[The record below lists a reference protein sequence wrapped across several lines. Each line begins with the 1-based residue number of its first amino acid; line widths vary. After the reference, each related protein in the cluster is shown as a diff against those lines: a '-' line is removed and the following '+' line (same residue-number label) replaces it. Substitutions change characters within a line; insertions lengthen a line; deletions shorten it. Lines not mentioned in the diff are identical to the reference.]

1 MAAPEGVRLNK
12 KYDESDTKK
21 QKEQKKPVPQ
31 VLVNIK
37 ECTHKKA
44 VALWRGRPHHEAPDA
59 RLQAIV
65 EELNLQYKL
74 KRQKKDGESYV
85 SANNPDGEIIY
96 KDVSKNPD
104 GKKTADSDCYRVNVR
119 FNPKNYQMTGGSQN
133 HCVET
138 GCEYVATTGHFA
150 ALLAV
155 IYRDM
160 VEKAVA
166 GQNENTPG
174 NGTQEVVDGAAAAD
188 AEIMEVDEEQPANDA
203 EMEVDEME
211 VSTVAAAAAAAAAA
225 APAAAAAAAATALP
239 VAADIGR
246 RLQVHWE
253 GEGEWFPGVL
263 AAIEAGHD
271 DGADTG
277 DYHVIYDDG
286 DEQWEPLGSR
296 TPFRWSGDRLPSAP
310 SHGSSSGEALSP
322 PGRAPPRPKRALSER
337 SHLIAL
343 PEAKASSCSNSN
355 VEIDL
360 Q

>member
-1 MAAPEGVRLNK
+1 MPYSTRRKCGQ
-12 KYDESDTKK
+12 DE
-21 QKEQKKPVPQ
+21 
-31 VLVNIK
+31 
-37 ECTHKKA
+37 
-44 VALWRGRPHHEAPDA
+44 ALAELPDA
-59 RLQAIV
+59 PSSRADLGADAPHQLAKGVSVQAKYGAKEYGSFAGRWYTGKVI
-65 EELNLQYKL
+65 
-74 KRQKKDGESYV
+74 ESH
-85 SANNPDGEIIY
+85 D
-96 KDVSKNPD
+96 
-104 GKKTADSDCYRVNVR
+104 
-119 FNPKNYQMTGGSQN
+119 
-133 HCVET
+133 
-138 GCEYVATTGHFA
+138 
-150 ALLAV
+150 
-155 IYRDM
+155 
-160 VEKAVA
+160 
-166 GQNENTPG
+166 
-174 NGTQEVVDGAAAAD
+174 NGTYDILYDDGDKESHVPLKFIKVPDAHAA
-188 AEIMEVDEEQPANDA
+188 EL
-203 EMEVDEME
+203 
-211 VSTVAAAAAAAAAA
+211 
-225 APAAAAAAAATALP
+225 APGGMLP

-246 RLQVHWE
+246 RLQVYWE
-253 GEGEWFPGVL
+253 SEGEWFPGVF

>member
-1 MAAPEGVRLNK
+1 MPSAARELAPGGML
-12 KYDESDTKK
+12 
-21 QKEQKKPVPQ
+21 PVAAD
-31 VLVNIK
+31 I
-37 ECTHKKA
+37 
-44 VALWRGRPHHEAPDA
+44 GR
-59 RLQAIV
+59 RLQVFWESEGEWFPGVLAAI
-65 EELNLQYKL
+65 EAGH
-74 KRQKKDGESYV
+74 D
-85 SANNPDGEIIY
+85 D
-96 KDVSKNPD
+96 D
-104 GKKTADSDCYRVNVR
+104 AD
-119 FNPKNYQMTGGSQN
+119 TGDY
-133 HCVET
+133 H
-138 GCEYVATTGHFA
+138 
-150 ALLAV
+150 V
-155 IYRDM
+155 IYDDGDEQWEPLGSRTPFKWVSGRRASGASSRGNTSTAKGGAKTGPARKAARKPQLAPTQVQPM
-160 VEKAVA
+160 SVEASA
-166 GQNENTPG
+166 T
-174 NGTQEVVDGAAAAD
+174 
-188 AEIMEVDEEQPANDA
+188 
-203 EMEVDEME
+203 
-211 VSTVAAAAAAAAAA
+211 
-225 APAAAAAAAATALP
+225 AATALP

-253 GEGEWFPGVL
+253 SEGEWFPGVL

-277 DYHVIYDDG
+277 DYHVVYDDG